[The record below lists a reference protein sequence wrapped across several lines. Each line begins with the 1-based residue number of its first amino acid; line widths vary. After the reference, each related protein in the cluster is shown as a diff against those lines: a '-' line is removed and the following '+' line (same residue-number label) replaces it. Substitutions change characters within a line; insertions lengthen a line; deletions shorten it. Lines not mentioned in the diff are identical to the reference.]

1 MTLPQ
6 DKLPKIPPFVGP
18 KPKPPRKNGV
28 DTRGMLSIVTMLVS
42 IAALTSS
49 MIGAGG
55 LVYEILFNDDADS
68 RFDGIVVK
76 LVVLGFAFM
85 FGWGAGLVSIRAFG
99 NLVYSYIINIYAWVI
114 IVAVSFLY
122 IRVIQKLYL
131 QLYTP
136 VKFWS
141 YLAILL
147 GGLIV
152 LFFLHL
158 LVEDHD
164 LRPFAIPLLIIS
176 VIQLLFIIVRY
187 VFTNDAQDWM
197 VIGDFTVF
205 LVMIILSVM
214 MLLHIGIFSPLRER
228 INDLFRSGRHHRNG
242 EQAE

>member
-1 MTLPQ
+1 MDNDQ
-6 DKLPKIPPFVGP
+6 KQMPKTPPFVERNP
-18 KPKPPRKNGV
+18 RPPRKDSL

-42 IAALTSS
+42 LAALTAS

-55 LVYEILFNDDADS
+55 LVYEILFNDDTDS

-85 FGWGAGLVSIRAFG
+85 FGWGAGLASIRAFG

-228 INDLFRSGRHHRNG
+228 INDLFRSGRHHRN
-242 EQAE
+242 EEHAE